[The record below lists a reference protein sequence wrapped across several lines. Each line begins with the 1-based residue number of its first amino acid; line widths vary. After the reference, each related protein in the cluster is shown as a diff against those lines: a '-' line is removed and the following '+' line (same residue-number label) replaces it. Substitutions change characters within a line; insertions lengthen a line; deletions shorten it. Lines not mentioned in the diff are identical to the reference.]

1 VVFIPAG
8 VSHWYMN
15 IADENFEFLCLIPNQ
30 VDIVQLV
37 DEKNC

>member
-1 VVFIPAG
+1 
-8 VSHWYMN
+8 MN